1 MSPAAPESHHLMTAT
16 APPTSNVRESA
27 APSVNWVEAGATST
41 ATRWKERLIRWA
53 LFLCTLLSVVTTV
66 GIILVLFDN
75 SIYSFTGGEAFF
87 QVPGVSV
94 TGFLFGTEWHWED
107 GQYGI
112 LALMCGTL
120 MVAGLAAVVGLP
132 IGLASAVYLSEYASP
147 KLRGV
152 LKPTLEVLAG
162 IPTVVYGY
170 FALLFITPYFIKPVF
185 QGLLGVDVDTYNALA
200 GGIVVGIMIVPMVC
214 SLSEDALRAVP
225 RSLREAAYAL
235 GSTKYDVSAKVVV
248 PAALSGI
255 VASFLLAIS
264 RAIGETMAVTIAVG
278 HLPRVSG
285 DIFGSMQT
293 MTAYIVNVTESE
305 VATGTAEYQSLYA
318 VAMVLFLM
326 TLAMNVISQAVTRRF
341 REVYQ

>member
-1 MSPAAPESHHLMTAT
+1 MRDTDLPAPGVQAAASPS
-16 APPTSNVRESA
+16 PT
-27 APSVNWVEAGATST
+27 WVESGATSRAT
-41 ATRWKERLIRWA
+41 AWKERVIRWV
-53 LFLCTLLSVVTTV
+53 LFLCALLSVVTTA
-66 GIILVLFDN
+66 GIILVLIDN
-75 SIYSFTGGEAFF
+75 SIYSFTGGQAFF
-87 QVPGVSV
+87 QQPGVSV
-94 TGFLFGTEWHWED
+94 SGFLFGTEWHWED

-112 LALMCGTL
+112 LALVCGT
-120 MVAGLAAVVGLP
+120 MVVAGLAAIVGLP

-147 KLRGV
+147 RLRSV

-170 FALLFITPYFIKPVF
+170 FALLFITPYFVKPVF
-185 QGLLGVDVDTYNALA
+185 QGMLGIDVDTYNALA

-214 SLSEDALRAVP
+214 SLSEDALRSVP

-278 HLPRVSG
+278 HLPRVSA
-285 DIFGSMQT
+285 DVFGSMQT

-305 VATGTAEYQSLYA
+305 VAAGTAEYQSLYA

-326 TLAMNVISQAVTRRF
+326 TLVMNIVSQAVTRRF